1 MIGAD
6 TNILARANLDDDEK
20 ESLAA
25 KLFLSKH
32 ADEKTLFVSS
42 YAILEFAWV
51 LKTKG
56 RSREEISESILD
68 LVDAPGVVIGER
80 DVVANAVMAYKNG
93 KNDFG
98 DYIILAQGEQYQTQ
112 KLATF
117 DRKLIKENSSRCVLP
132 QA

>member
-6 TNILARANLDDDEK
+6 TNVLVRANLDDDEK

-80 DVVANAVMAYKNG
+80 EVVINAVMAYQTG

-98 DYIILAQGEQYQTQ
+98 DYMILAQGEQSQI
-112 KLATF
+112 LRLGTF
-117 DRKLIKENSSRCVLP
+117 DRKLIKENATRCVLP